1 MELQFKDFVSKCEQS
16 NSHFLKEYCKET
28 LTNFIALQQQYFLVF
43 RTEAMGFFEFTKR
56 VGAMLAPWVLKW
68 LRKFHWRIP
77 FTVMGALAVIASLL
91 LEWLP
96 ETKHKNTKEII
107 ELPTARNKP
116 EQQVKLIKSPTR
128 VRRDNTPKLVT
139 IKSKPSRIII
149 G

>member
-1 MELQFKDFVSKCEQS
+1 M
-16 NSHFLKEYCKET
+16 
-28 LTNFIALQQQYFLVF
+28 QQQHFLVF
-43 RTEAMGFFEFTKR
+43 RTEAMGFFQITSR
-56 VGAMLAPWVLKW
+56 VGAMLAPWVQKW
-68 LRKFHWRIP
+68 RRKFHWRIP
-77 FTVMGALAVIASLL
+77 YTVMGALAVIASLL

-107 ELPTARNKP
+107 ELPTVHNKP
-116 EQQVKLIKSPTR
+116 EQQLKLIKNAPR